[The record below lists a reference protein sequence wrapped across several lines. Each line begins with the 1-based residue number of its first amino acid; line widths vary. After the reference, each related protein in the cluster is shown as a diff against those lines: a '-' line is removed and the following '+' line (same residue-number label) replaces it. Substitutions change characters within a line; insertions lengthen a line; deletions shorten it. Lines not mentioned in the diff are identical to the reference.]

1 MSRKKN
7 HVTCNYHYHYMMP
20 TEMAPMGVVY
30 GMDPMSEMPTMY
42 DNCCP
47 MPNYQHGSHY
57 GSHLDGNPHFDGA
70 FAGAFA
76 GGPFFSPFFFPFFFR
91 RRFFPFFFPFF

>member
-57 GSHLDGNPHFDGA
+57 GSHLDGNPHFDGDRFSHHFSSLFSSDA
-70 FAGAFA
+70 VSSRFSSL
-76 GGPFFSPFFFPFFFR
+76 FFDR
-91 RRFFPFFFPFF
+91 